1 MSTEFPTMPGD
12 MSSVDPGTPEVTQTP
27 PEGGGDPAQNA
38 IPDGQQQQT
47 PPEGG
52 QPKDGQQ
59 PAADTPK
66 DAATK
71 SPDPYEVRIKEI
83 EAQNARLTKQIAD
96 MTAAANRQEPRTPET
111 SARDFNKE
119 LVDLRKQRDEGEIS
133 MSEYDEKTLDIM
145 DARNKAA
152 MEHMLTQSRMEMES
166 QKYIDSWYKL
176 YPDYNEVI
184 GSGKLESI
192 KETNPMFANDETLAY
207 MAYKNQEIQNQMETR
222 IKEAEAAAEKRVME
236 RLKAKGKAAVLG
248 DTPGFTPNATPEG
261 SKKVYS
267 KDHGGLS
274 QALASRLAARRSAKT
289 G

>member
-27 PEGGGDPAQNA
+27 PEGGEDPAQNA

-47 PPEGG
+47 PPEGE
-52 QPKDGQQ
+52 QLKDGQQ

-83 EAQNARLTKQIAD
+83 EAQNARLIKQIAD
-96 MTAAANRQEPRTPET
+96 MAEATKQGPSTPAVP
-111 SARDFNKE
+111 ARNFNNE
-119 LVDLRKQRDEGEIS
+119 LADLRKQRDEGEIS
-133 MSEYDEKTLDIM
+133 MSEYDEKALDIM

-152 MEHMLTQSRMEMES
+152 MEQMLTQSRMEMES
-166 QKYIDSWYKL
+166 QKYLDSWYKL
-176 YPDYNEVI
+176 YPDYNEVVA
-184 GSGKLESI
+184 SGKLESV
-192 KETNPMFANDETLAY
+192 KEMNPMFAGDETLAY
-207 MAYKNQEIQNQMETR
+207 MAYKNQEIQSQMETK

-236 RLKAKGKAAVLG
+236 RLKAKGRAAVLG

-267 KDHGGLS
+267 KDHGGLTK
-274 QALASRLAARRSAKT
+274 ALASRLEARRNAKT